1 MEIYILRH
9 GIAEEP
15 KAGAPD
21 AERALT
27 DAGREK
33 LRAVLEQAR
42 EAGVKPAL
50 ILTSPYR
57 RALQTAHM
65 AGQALHCHKIVET
78 GILAPG
84 SAPKFVWEAVCAHRR
99 EPALLLAGHE
109 PLLGMTVG
117 YLLGVPALQVDLK
130 KAALVRIDQESFGG
144 APRGV
149 LKWMLTPR
157 LV

>member
-9 GIAEEP
+9 GIAEDGE
-15 KAGAPD
+15 AGMPD

-33 LRAVLEQAR
+33 LRAVLERAR
-42 EAGVKPAL
+42 HGGVKPSL

-57 RALQTAHM
+57 RALQTAHIAAQVLGCNKM
-65 AGQALHCHKIVET
+65 VESE
-78 GILAPG
+78 ILVPG
-84 SAPKFVWEAVCAHRR
+84 SAPKGVWDAICARRR
-99 EPALLLAGHE
+99 EPALLIAGHE
-109 PLLGMTVG
+109 PLLGLTVG
-117 YLLGVPALQVDLK
+117 YLLGVPALQIDLK
-130 KAALVRIDQESFGG
+130 KAALVRIDQEGFSGS
-144 APRGV
+144 PHGV

>member
-15 KAGAPD
+15 ARGLSD
-21 AERALT
+21 AQRALT

-33 LRAVLEQAR
+33 LRGVLERAR
-42 EAGVKPAL
+42 EAGVAPSL

-57 RALQTAHM
+57 RAVETAQTA
-65 AGQALHCHKIVET
+65 GQVLGCRKIVESAA
-78 GILAPG
+78 LEPG
-84 SAPKFVWEAVCAHRR
+84 STPEDIWDAIRAQRR
-99 EPALLLAGHE
+99 EDAVLVAGHE
-109 PLLGMTVG
+109 PLLSMTVAF
-117 YLLGVPALQVDLK
+117 LLGAPALQVDLK
-130 KAALVRIDQESFGG
+130 KAALVRIDQERFTG
-144 APRGV
+144 APHGV

>member
-9 GIAEEP
+9 GIAEEAR
-15 KAGAPD
+15 AGMPD

-27 DAGREK
+27 DNGREK
-33 LRAVLEQAR
+33 LRAVLERAR
-42 EAGVKPAL
+42 EAGVKPSL

-57 RALQTAHM
+57 RAQQTAQM
-65 AGQALHCHKIVET
+65 AAQVLGCHKIVET
-78 GILAPG
+78 EALVPS
-84 SAPKFVWEAVCAHRR
+84 SAPKAVWDAICARRR
-99 EPALLLAGHE
+99 EPALLIAGHE

-117 YLLGVPALQVDLK
+117 YLLGAPALQVDLK
-130 KAALVRIDQESFGG
+130 KAALVRIDQESFSG
-144 APRGV
+144 APRGI